1 MKALSHQNVC
11 KLYQV
16 IETESK
22 IFMVL
27 EYCPDGELFDYIG
40 IQLDDFY
47 LLIYFY
53 NCIETFVVER
63 DRLTEDE
70 ARHFFRQIVAAVAYI
85 HNKGFAHRDL
95 KPVGFQFSPKDQK

>member
-40 IQLDDFY
+40 KLRVMILDS
-47 LLIYFY
+47 
-53 NCIETFVVER
+53 
-63 DRLTEDE
+63 LTCQ
-70 ARHFFRQIVAAVAYI
+70 FMLS
-85 HNKGFAHRDL
+85 L
-95 KPVGFQFSPKDQK
+95 KLDS

>member
-40 IQLDDFY
+40 TLILINLINPTKFHTGIKIQ
-47 LLIYFY
+47 
-53 NCIETFVVER
+53 
-63 DRLTEDE
+63 
-70 ARHFFRQIVAAVAYI
+70 Q
-85 HNKGFAHRDL
+85 L
-95 KPVGFQFSPKDQK
+95 KEID

>member
-22 IFMVL
+22 IFMIL

-40 IQLDDFY
+40 KIVLYFERNY
-47 LLIYFY
+47 YFFVLIIYF
-53 NCIETFVVER
+53 
-63 DRLTEDE
+63 LP
-70 ARHFFRQIVAAVAYI
+70 
-85 HNKGFAHRDL
+85 L
-95 KPVGFQFSPKDQK
+95 S